1 MMYTSEDKV
10 IEVTKYHTW
19 MGKDGIVRS
28 VVKKNAEVTL
38 ADAKENTVAV
48 ETFYYGKK
56 YPLIIDARGVKS
68 ISKEARDH
76 FSLRGRESVVNAFAI
91 IISSPLSRI
100 IGNFFMGLNKPT
112 VPMRLF
118 ENEKDAIKWLKP
130 FLHE

>member
-1 MMYTSEDKV
+1 
-10 IEVTKYHTW
+10 

-48 ETFYYGKK
+48 ATFYYGKK

>member
-1 MMYTSEDKV
+1 MNFTEEDKV
-10 IEVTKYHTW
+10 IEVAKYYTW

-28 VVKKNAEVTL
+28 VVKKNAEVSL
-38 ADAKENTVAV
+38 ADAKENTAAV

-56 YPLIIDARGVKS
+56 YPLLIDARSVKS
-68 ISKEARDH
+68 VSKEARDH
-76 FSLRGRESVVNAFAI
+76 FSLRGRDSVVNSFAI

-118 ENEKDAIKWLKP
+118 DNEKDAIKWLKK
-130 FLHE
+130 FL